1 MHHPDEEPLGLIAAM
16 ENKKNMLQMH
26 KNRAS
31 LSYQIYKISRKECS
45 NEFIVLEKLK
55 RNANNMKLLMILWE
69 GKSQW
74 RPYIRKYAPKY
85 FESNG
90 TPKFKKLFLLYSI
103 TFEYLRKRFILLVT
117 LDYKK
122 VIHNFIFE

>member
-16 ENKKNMLQMH
+16 KNKKNMLQMH

-31 LSYQIYKISRKECS
+31 LSYQIYKISRKECT
-45 NEFIVLEKLK
+45 NEFIILEKLK
-55 RNANNMKLLMILWE
+55 KSANNIKLLMLLWE
-69 GKSQW
+69 GKSNW
-74 RPYIRKYAPKY
+74 RSFIRQYAPKY

-103 TFEYLRKRFILLVT
+103 TFEYLRKKFILLVT

-122 VIHNFIFE
+122 V